1 MTLAALALA
10 GRLLLAADPVPAQT
24 AAAPLPRSSIAAV
37 LEHRGELDL
46 TDAESRE
53 LERRDDA
60 LAKQQ
65 DDLREQFPASHRG
78 GGSGAGGQRPGQAE
92 RGAQPLSP
100 TASALPEGTGG
111 GGRRGGGPGGGH
123 RGEGRSSA
131 GAQDPAARAAALQS
145 KLDDADT
152 AAWLSAE
159 NVLDPSRRERA
170 RDVAEKY
177 REALADQR
185 EADRKAHAHP

>member
-10 GRLLLAADPVPAQT
+10 GRFLLAADPAPAP
-24 AAAPLPRSSIAAV
+24 AAATPPRSSIAAV
-37 LEHRGELDL
+37 LEHRGELGL
-46 TDAESRE
+46 TEAEVRE
-53 LERRDDA
+53 LEKRDDA
-60 LAKQQ
+60 LARQQ
-65 DDLREQFPASHRG
+65 EDLREQSPPSRR
-78 GGSGAGGQRPGQAE
+78 GSGSGSGGQRPSQAE

-100 TASALPEGTGG
+100 TARALPEGTGG
-111 GGRRGGGPGGGH
+111 GGRHGGGLGGGH

-131 GAQDPAARAAALQS
+131 GTQDPAARAAALQS

-159 NVLDPSRRERA
+159 DVLDPSRRERA
-170 RDVAEKY
+170 RDVAERY